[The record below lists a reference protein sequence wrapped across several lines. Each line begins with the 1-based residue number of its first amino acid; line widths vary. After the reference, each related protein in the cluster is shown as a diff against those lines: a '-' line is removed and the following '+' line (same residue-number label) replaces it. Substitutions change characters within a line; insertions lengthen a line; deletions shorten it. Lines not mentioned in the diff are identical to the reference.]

1 MFQRNWQVQGTVNGN
16 ENFIHTAKNLLDIQS
31 AHCFLSDLDHT
42 RVICKLLPCQF
53 QSCKESYAGIIIII
67 MNSYY
72 SNCNH
77 TAEGSVVLSCTQAP
91 HQLTTKNKWSPVQA
105 SHGRA
110 HILEYLINISSETQ
124 CFADTSLVQLQV
136 RNCWE
141 IWLLLV
147 DGSKWK
153 LLPIPFVF

>member
-1 MFQRNWQVQGTVNGN
+1 MQELLLLLW
-16 ENFIHTAKNLLDIQS
+16 IHT
-31 AHCFLSDLDHT
+31 T
-42 RVICKLLPCQF
+42 P
-53 QSCKESYAGIIIII
+53 
-67 MNSYY
+67 
-72 SNCNH
+72 
-77 TAEGSVVLSCTQAP
+77 TAITQQREECSVVLSCTQAP

-153 LLPIPFVF
+153 LLPMPFVFLGYKHRWSCRIYDWTSSINLQMCQDLLHSLSSFYFLSPEGRTAS